1 MNISHVRS
9 INLILTFINFI
20 VCSTW
25 ALSGKI
31 EKKIFLKSFVF
42 KIFFLLFVERD
53 ICKLWF
59 IWLTIQPCK
68 FRIGFLN
75 KKNWPLKEMK
85 ILLWFSYH
93 ASSSNSTSNFLGRNI
108 CSGFFSKHM
117 SASSVKMQIRI
128 SLERNH
134 HHWSTLGD
142 PLSLATPMDVSL
154 KTPRLSLETL
164 IFSLETPSFIWDHIF
179 SWEKSIFS
187 LETPRFSLETLILSM
202 DTTQILVGDPYIFV
216 GDPQILVGD
225 PHIFIWN
232 HIFSMETP
240 IFSSLKTP
248 YFRRRPQI
256 FVGEPQ
262 IFKGDP
268 DFYWRSPN

>member
-1 MNISHVRS
+1 MFSK
-9 INLILTFINFI
+9 FF
-20 VCSTW
+20 
-25 ALSGKI
+25 
-31 EKKIFLKSFVF
+31 F
-42 KIFFLLFVERD
+42 FFLLNEIFVN
-53 ICKLWF
+53 CGLYGWQF
-59 IWLTIQPCK
+59 SPVNFGLV
-68 FRIGFLN
+68 FLI

-154 KTPRLSLETL
+154 KTPRFSLETL

-225 PHIFIWN
+225 PNIFIWN

-240 IFSSLKTP
+240 IFYSLETSF
-248 YFRRRPQI
+248 FRRRPQI